1 MRTAL
6 ARTRVKGVTDRGR
19 RQTIMGHGV
28 QFIVLNSDEQFR
40 KELRAVLL
48 TFDGVKIVAEVEEPA
63 LLRQAVAQMSAEIL
77 LVNLDP
83 APDAVLPIA
92 GEIASAHPDLAVFAV
107 SASADSKLILKALRT
122 GLREFL
128 PRPIDLDALGE
139 ALERVAS
146 AHVGTKSRG
155 KVFTVMASSGGIGAT
170 MLATNL
176 AVELAALASDRVC
189 VVDLDHRY
197 GQVAT
202 HLDVDAPYTLADLVN
217 TPEQVEQQVT
227 ERALVKHRT
236 GVSVLSRPT
245 HLEQT
250 DAITASACVGLL
262 SSLTRFNQYVVTDG
276 PLRSD
281 PGGQAIR
288 DFADVNLLMT
298 QLLVPS
304 VRSAQ
309 RALNAMK
316 ENCANIERVYLI
328 CTRMGRESGHL
339 SIEDV
344 TSTLGLEAFAVLPDE
359 WSTVS
364 AAINLG
370 EPLATHSPKST
381 IRAAIQEIAERLHTP
396 EPQTDDKD
404 TPKKGLMGRIFAST

>member
-1 MRTAL
+1 
-6 ARTRVKGVTDRGR
+6 
-19 RQTIMGHGV
+19 MGHGV
-28 QFIVLNSDEQFR
+28 QFIVLNNDEQFR
-40 KELRAVLL
+40 KELRAALL

-63 LLRQAVAQMSAEIL
+63 LLHQVVAQISAEIL

-83 APDAVLPIA
+83 APGAVLPTA

-107 SASADSKLILKALRT
+107 SASADSQLILKALRT

-139 ALERVAS
+139 ALERVTS
-146 AHVGTKSRG
+146 THVGTESRG
-155 KVFTVMASSGGIGAT
+155 RVFTVMASSGGLGAT

-176 AVELAALASDRVC
+176 AVELASIASDRVC
-189 VVDLDHRY
+189 IVDLDYRF

-202 HLDVDAPYTLADLVN
+202 HLDVDATYTIADLVN
-217 TPEQVEQQVT
+217 TPEQIEQQVI

-250 DAITASACVGLL
+250 DGITASACVGLL
-262 SSLTRFNQYVVTDG
+262 SSLTQFNQYVVTDG

-281 PGGQAIR
+281 TGGQAIR
-288 DFADVNLLMT
+288 DFADFNLLMV

-309 RALNAMK
+309 RALDAMK
-316 ENCANIERVYLI
+316 ENGANLDRVCLV
-328 CTRMGRESGHL
+328 CNRMGREPGHL
-339 SIEDV
+339 SVEDV
-344 TSTLGLEAFAVLPDE
+344 TSTLGLEAFAVLPDD

-364 AAINLG
+364 GAINLG
-370 EPLATHSPKST
+370 EPLMSHSPKSK
-381 IRAAIQEIAERLHTP
+381 IPAAIQEIAERLHAP
-396 EPQTDDKD
+396 EQQADDTN
-404 TPKKGLMGRIFAST
+404 TPKKGLMERIFTNA

>member
-1 MRTAL
+1 
-6 ARTRVKGVTDRGR
+6 
-19 RQTIMGHGV
+19 MGHGV

-63 LLRQAVAQMSAEIL
+63 LLRQAVAQISAEIL

-92 GEIASAHPDLAVFAV
+92 GEIAAAHPELAVFAV

-128 PRPIDLDALGE
+128 PRPIDLDALGK

-176 AVELAALASDRVC
+176 AVELVALASDRVC
-189 VVDLDHRY
+189 VVDLDYRY

-217 TPEQVEQQVT
+217 TPEQVEQQVI
-227 ERALVKHRT
+227 ERALVKHAT
-236 GVSVLSRPT
+236 GLSVLCRPT
-245 HLEQT
+245 HFEQA
-250 DAITASACVGLL
+250 DIITASACVGLL
-262 SSLTRFNQYVVTDG
+262 SSLTQFHEYVVTDG
-276 PLRSD
+276 PLRFD
-281 PGGQAIR
+281 TGGQAVR
-288 DFADVNLLMT
+288 DFADVNLLVV

-316 ENCANIERVYLI
+316 ENGANMDRMCLI
-328 CTRMGRESGHL
+328 CNRMGRESGHL
-339 SIEDV
+339 SVEDV
-344 TSTLGLEAFAVLPDE
+344 TSTLGLEAFVVLPDE

-364 AAINLG
+364 GAINLG
-370 EPLATHSPKST
+370 EPLVTHSPKSK

-396 EPQTDDKD
+396 EPQADDTD
-404 TPKKGLMGRIFAST
+404 TQKKGLMGRIFAST